1 MVNKYKIL
9 HIRKA
14 LDAFEQNSPERQTI
28 SLVELEILTKKFRTP
43 LIYNIDELIR
53 LLTKHI
59 EENRLLPIDF
69 YCESEVCKILNIKKL
84 AMHHWRKKGYI
95 TCIKVNNRTIRY
107 NLNILLA
114 DLKKIYAK
122 TYQ

>member
-1 MVNKYKIL
+1 MVHKYKVS

-14 LDAFEQNSPERQTI
+14 LDAFEQNSPEMQTI
-28 SLVELEILTKKFRTP
+28 SLVELEIITKKFRTP
-43 LIYNIDELIR
+43 SIYNIEELIM

-59 EENRLLPIDF
+59 EVSRLLPVDF
-69 YCESEVCKILNIKKL
+69 YSESEVCKILNVKKL
-84 AMHHWRKKGYI
+84 TLHHWRKKNYI
-95 TCIKVNNRTIRY
+95 TYIKVNTRTIRY
-107 NLNILLA
+107 DLYTLLA

>member
-1 MVNKYKIL
+1 MLNKYKVS

-14 LDAFEQNSPERQTI
+14 LDAFEQNFPERQTI
-28 SLVELEILTKKFRTP
+28 SLVELEILTKKFRKP
-43 LIYNIDELIR
+43 SIYNIEELIR

-59 EENRLLPIDF
+59 EESQILPVDF
-69 YCESEVCKILNIKKL
+69 YCESEVCKILNVKKL

-95 TCIKVNNRTIRY
+95 TCIKINNRTIQY
-107 NLNILLA
+107 NLITLLA